1 MPFGVTKWPKQP
13 DPRAP
18 DYIIQGWAVGQL
30 SPWQWI
36 LATSGATE
44 QLAVFNDGV
53 LCVNTFNSPT
63 FGGFQPVVPLDG
75 ELNIVFTIVGS
86 QIPFGGG
93 SPYSIEI
100 EIWLFWFST
109 LLYRGNVR
117 QLFPT
122 ALQIH
127 GPINMLE
134 FVTTFG
140 TVTEPMTV
148 EPAKWNV

>member
-1 MPFGVTKWPKQP
+1 MPFAVSQWGYSP

-18 DYIIQGWAVGQL
+18 DYIVQGWAVGQL
-30 SPWQWI
+30 SSWQWI
-36 LATSGATE
+36 LSTEDATGD
-44 QLAVFNDGV
+44 LAVFNDGV

-75 ELNIVFTIVGS
+75 ELNIIFDISTRD
-86 QIPFGGG
+86 IPFGG
-93 SPYSIEI
+93 SPPYSVEI

-122 ALQIH
+122 AIQVQ
-127 GPINMLE
+127 GPINMVE
-134 FVTTFG
+134 FDTTFG
-140 TVTEPMTV
+140 TIVNPMTV
-148 EPAKWNV
+148 EPAKWNL